1 MTTPPQ
7 GPWGSDQSRQQQ
19 PGQGGRRPGQGG
31 WNQPGQQGGQPGQQS
46 GEPGQQPW
54 GQPGQRP
61 WGQPGQQPNP
71 YQPGQY
77 PGQYPGQQ
85 GQPGQQPWGQPTPQQ
100 QPWGQQQDGW
110 GSPQQGQ
117 GGYGQQP
124 WGQQQ
129 GGQGGW
135 NQHHPQ
141 WQPPQDDGGGNR
153 TLFIVG
159 GAVVGVVVIGL
170 LVFLGV
176 RAFGDNEEA
185 GNDPGT
191 SQTTAPTPNPTG
203 QPSSQPSSQPTG
215 EASVGNST
223 GQAKTATDALT
234 GAGYECSDLFNTP
247 QGGHRGCF
255 KDVGT
260 SESEAL
266 FQFSPDGGLIGLQ
279 LRTYDSENV
288 NNAKKSF
295 DEMVNALG
303 KAAFSGDIPKIQNA
317 VSSGQKS
324 VEINSG
330 WGGFR
335 LSNNGDSLRLSGGK
349 SGADTLDVP
358 RKEFD
363 TSEADFEAA
372 LKTKGYSCTSYCK
385 KGGYPSKEASRYVSA
400 FSTGSGGVRSVTASV
415 SGEAGAT
422 KSAFDSVVTDTFGV
436 LKGADAH
443 AVQAWVKSKL
453 DGKSHSGY
461 VNGWRVD
468 MAYSGGD
475 SYQRI
480 ELQIKTELF
489 YV

>member
-7 GPWGSDQSRQQQ
+7 GPWGSDPSRQQ
-19 PGQGGRRPGQGG
+19 PGQGGRHPGEGG
-31 WNQPGQQGGQPGQQS
+31 WNQPRPQGGQPGQQGS
-46 GEPGQQPW
+46 QPGQQ
-54 GQPGQRP
+54 P

-100 QPWGQQQDGW
+100 QPWGQQPVQQGGW

-124 WGQQQ
+124 WGHQQQ

-135 NQHHPQ
+135 NQQHPQ
-141 WQPPQDDGGGNR
+141 WQPPQPDGGGNR
-153 TLFIVG
+153 TLFIVV

-176 RAFGDNEEA
+176 RVFGDNEEA
-185 GNDPGT
+185 SNEPGT
-191 SQTTAPTPNPTG
+191 TQTSNPTANPTG
-203 QPSSQPSSQPTG
+203 QPSTEPSSQPTG
-215 EASVGNST
+215 QASVGNST
-223 GQAKTATDALT
+223 GQAKIATDALT

-349 SGADTLDVP
+349 TGADTLDVP

-363 TSEADFEAA
+363 SSEADFEAA
-372 LKTKGYSCTSYCK
+372 LKAKGYACTSYCK

-422 KSAFDSVVTDTFGV
+422 KSAFDSVITDTFGA
-436 LKGADAH
+436 LKGADAP
-443 AVQAWVKSKL
+443 AVQAWVKNKL
-453 DGKSHSGY
+453 DGQSHSGY

-468 MAYSGGD
+468 LAYSGGD